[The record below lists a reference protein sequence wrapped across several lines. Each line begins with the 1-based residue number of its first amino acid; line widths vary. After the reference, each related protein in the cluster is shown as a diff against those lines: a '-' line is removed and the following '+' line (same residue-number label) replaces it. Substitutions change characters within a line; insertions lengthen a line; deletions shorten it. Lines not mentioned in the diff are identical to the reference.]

1 MQVSYASVPAP
12 GAVNEDVVVGG
23 GDHVAVLDGA
33 TAMPGVATGCR
44 HDVAWFVGR
53 LGGQLGVRLAVSDA
67 SLHTLL
73 AEAIGATM
81 AMHASSCDLS
91 NPDSPSA
98 TVSIL
103 RRRGDALDYLVL
115 ADSPILLDNGAV
127 QAITDDRIDRL
138 PDYSIA
144 GVSRLRNTEAGFW
157 VASTVPA
164 AAERAVTGSVPVAS
178 VRRAAIF
185 SDGASRLV
193 ERFDELSWS
202 QLLDLLERAGPL
214 GLIARTRAVEA
225 GATAVRRGKRYDD
238 ATAVLLTV

>member
-1 MQVSYASVPAP
+1 MNVSYASVPAP
-12 GAVNEDVVVGG
+12 GAINEDVVVAG
-23 GDHVAVLDGA
+23 GDYVAVLDGA

-53 LGGQLGVRLAVSDA
+53 LGGQLGMRLAVSDA
-67 SLHTLL
+67 SLQTLL

-81 AMHASSCDLS
+81 AMHASTCDLS

-98 TVSIL
+98 TASIL
-103 RRRGDALDYLVL
+103 RCRDDALDYLVL
-115 ADSPILLDNGAV
+115 ADSPILLDNGSV

-144 GVSRLRNTEAGFW
+144 GVSRLRNTDAGFW

-164 AAERAVTGSVPVAS
+164 AAERAVTGSMPVTS

-193 ERFDELSWS
+193 ERFDELSWT
-202 QLLDLLERAGPL
+202 QLLDLLERDGPL
-214 GLIARTRAVEA
+214 GLIARTRAAEA
-225 GATAVRRGKRYDD
+225 GAIPARGKRYDD
-238 ATAVLLTV
+238 ATAVLLTA